1 MRAIVPSVGK
11 SVIEVAIIASAVLG
25 EDCSSRGKRVVGST
39 AAVTLAPDNLQSPYS
54 NAERDARDELNV
66 TDANLISAA
75 LSVMDASDASN
86 KPTPTRSVCGVQEPN
101 ALSAKSP
108 DGMITVFVSTDE
120 TRIDSTAL
128 GDVVHENLCIRRNG
142 GPPTLLLAG
151 RGMGAPG
158 PEGAEE
164 TLAGFYQFLFSSD
177 SKTLYVNSLGWA
189 TNGGAHAVDLAT
201 GKERFL
207 CVGQVTSVI
216 GNGPYKGDLL
226 CFYMGIQPQGG
237 RAGVG
242 SVVTPSGKDRAR
254 ATRRAGAR
262 AKALAGH

>member
-1 MRAIVPSVGK
+1 LACATARLSAIQSRDWLETFDTRAFRAKVRAVVPSVGK
-11 SVIEVAIIASAVLG
+11 SVIEMAIIASVVLG
-25 EDCSSRGKRVVGST
+25 GACSSRGKRVVGST
-39 AAVTLAPDNLQSPYS
+39 AAVTLAPDNLQSPHS
-54 NAERDARDELNV
+54 NAERDVRDELNV
-66 TDANLISAA
+66 TDANTITA
-75 LSVMDASDASN
+75 LSIKDASDASS
-86 KPTPTRSVCGVQEPN
+86 KPTPTPSVCGVQEPN

-120 TRIDSTAL
+120 TRIDPTAL
-128 GDVVHENLCIRRNG
+128 GEVVHENLCIRRNG
-142 GPPTLLLAG
+142 GPPTLLLAGRLLAG

-189 TNGGAHAVDLAT
+189 TNGGAHAIDLAT

-216 GNGPYKGDLL
+216 GNGPYKDDLL
-226 CFYMGIQPQGG
+226 C
-237 RAGVG
+237 
-242 SVVTPSGKDRAR
+242 S
-254 ATRRAGAR
+254 
-262 AKALAGH
+262 